1 MLSYNN
7 ITIDTVSEK
16 AGVSKTTVSRY
27 LNEKYEH
34 MSEETKLRIKNVI
47 EELEYRPNIVARNLK
62 SKKTGLIGVILSD
75 VANPVAVHLIK
86 GVIDHCTQEG
96 YQVVTASSDEKSS
109 KEKEYILSMVDR
121 QVEGLIVNTVDY
133 NDYSLLKSLKSKG
146 VSIVLADRT
155 INENSLDMVT
165 TDNYAITRTT
175 IKTLYNMGFDVVALF
190 SSNLL
195 KSNVRLLRY
204 NAFLDESK
212 TYVPNPEK
220 LAYILH
226 EDVEG
231 QHQYKCA
238 LDDFVQK
245 NIGKKMAVFASTPM
259 ALLNVLNAAHELKL
273 IIPRDLGVCGY
284 DNLNWTKLIS
294 GGISVVE
301 QPFYEV
307 GVESAKILIQR
318 IRGEISETAKYI
330 ELKSRLILR
339 NSTNMENMT
348 NMIYKCEK

>member
-1 MLSYNN
+1 MLSHNN

-16 AGVSKTTVSRY
+16 AGVSKTTVSRF

-62 SKKTGLIGVILSD
+62 LKKTGLIGVILSD

-86 GVIDHCTQEG
+86 GIIDHCTQEG

-121 QVEGLIVNTVDY
+121 QVEGLIVNTADY
-133 NDYSLLKSLKSKG
+133 NDFSLLKSLKSKG
-146 VSIVLADRT
+146 ISIVLADRT

-165 TDNYAITRTT
+165 TDNYAATRTT
-175 IKTLYNMGFDVVALF
+175 IKTLYNMGFDVVSLF

-195 KSNVRLLRY
+195 KSNVRLSRY

-212 TYVPNPEK
+212 SYIPNPEEV
-220 LAYILH
+220 AYILS
-226 EDVEG
+226 EDG
-231 QHQYKCA
+231 QHPCKCA
-238 LDDFVQK
+238 LEDFIRK
-245 NIGKKMAVFASTPM
+245 NAEKKMAVFASTPM
-259 ALLNVLNAAHELKL
+259 ALLNLLSAAHELNL
-273 IIPRDLGVCGY
+273 NIPKDLGVCGY
-284 DNLNWTKLIS
+284 DNLVWTKLIS

-307 GVESAKILIQR
+307 GVESARILIQR
-318 IRGEISETAKYI
+318 IRGEIPETAKYI

-339 NSTNMENMT
+339 NSTN
-348 NMIYKCEK
+348 II